1 MALSRR
7 CAKDGAVD
15 KVKQQLGL
23 PEKNAKSDGA
33 PEMIIVA
40 QRKLIRQPR
49 LGSGLS
55 LGLCASFIAAWSR
68 LARTWPWLLRR
79 AYISAPGPGGDRP

>member
-1 MALSRR
+1 
-7 CAKDGAVD
+7 
-15 KVKQQLGL
+15 
-23 PEKNAKSDGA
+23 
-33 PEMIIVA
+33 MIIVA

-68 LARTWPWLLRR
+68 LARTWPSLR
-79 AYISAPGPGGDRP
+79 SAERIFLRPVLVVIGPNTPDPTCILGL